1 MPIAEGGIADLYR
14 RVEELERGL
23 KELTTIALLHQE
35 ALSGLVLALPE
46 TPKPEYFDTFLGPI
60 RVAGN

>member
-14 RVEELERGL
+14 RVEGLELGL
-23 KELTTIALLHQE
+23 KDLTAIVVLHQE
-35 ALSGLVLALPE
+35 ALSGLVQAMPE